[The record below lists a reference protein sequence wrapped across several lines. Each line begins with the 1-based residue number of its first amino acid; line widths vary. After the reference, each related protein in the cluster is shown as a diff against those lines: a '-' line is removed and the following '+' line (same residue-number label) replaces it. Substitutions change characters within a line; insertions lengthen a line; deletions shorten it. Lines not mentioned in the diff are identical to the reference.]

1 LITNSLYLE
10 IAFNFHYYSN
20 IKNGI
25 PPEINKYGKG
35 KWTME
40 NNVISFFDKQKILMI
55 KTLWTLVT
63 RQDL

>member
-10 IAFNFHYYSN
+10 IVHLTST
-20 IKNGI
+20 IIQILKNGI

-40 NNVISFFDKQKILMI
+40 NNVISFFSINKMI
-55 KTLWTLVT
+55 IDHTGL
-63 RQDL
+63 